1 MKSNGSNKILI
12 GTLQTKEA
20 APASIQI
27 TDHAARY
34 LNEGRGTDAQRGMER
49 SNAARRRQRERHT
62 PTRRSNTNEIFHP
75 PTIPNVKFQKGFC
88 FACRVSG
95 SGSLWEL
102 QSALRGH
109 RRREADQ
116 KAESSEIDTALSKR
130 TRFQRFSTHL

>member
-88 FACRVSG
+88 FACRGFGVWQSLGAAVSSSRASAKG
-95 SGSLWEL
+95 SRSKLSRVKSTQRSRRGPASKD
-102 QSALRGH
+102 SAP
-109 RRREADQ
+109 
-116 KAESSEIDTALSKR
+116 I
-130 TRFQRFSTHL
+130 